1 MLAANG
7 LYCPR
12 FVLDLKPAAARQTG
26 GGGRLAAAERRRLRL
41 FFEYLINVYTE
52 FLMGVFHTKLFQI
65 HTTQHELW

>member
-52 FLMGVFHTKLFQI
+52 F
-65 HTTQHELW
+65 